1 MIEIIQIV
9 GKVFIGGVL
18 VEAGRVLIKN
28 AFEEVGK
35 LGNK

>member
-1 MIEIIQIV
+1 MIVIIKII

-28 AFEEVGK
+28 AIEETK
-35 LGNK
+35 ELGNK

>member
-1 MIEIIQIV
+1 MIVFIQIV

-28 AFEEVGK
+28 AFEEARN